1 MKFPDMPGPPGR
13 TPRERFI
20 DLVRHVISVPK
31 EELDKRETAYQ
42 KRRKTKKT
50 KTSFKQKGFSPFQ

>member
-1 MKFPDMPGPPGR
+1 MKFPDIPGPPDR

-31 EELDKRETAYQ
+31 EELDKREALHRQ
-42 KRRKTKKT
+42 RSKDKKQQQHSKR
-50 KTSFKQKGFSPFQ
+50 P